1 MARAFFLY
9 ETAHVLRLCFGE
21 EARIRQWFGTD
32 PTEFVAAAVD
42 HGIAVGA
49 TAFGFGFDAAREHR
63 CVVQIDLVKFKF
75 L

>member
-1 MARAFFLY
+1 MARAFFLH
-9 ETAHVLRLCFGE
+9 ERAHILRLRFGE

-32 PTEFVAAAVD
+32 TAEFMAAAVD

-49 TAFGFGFDAAREHR
+49 AAFGFGFNTAREHR
-63 CVVQIDLVKFKF
+63 CVVQIDVVKFKF